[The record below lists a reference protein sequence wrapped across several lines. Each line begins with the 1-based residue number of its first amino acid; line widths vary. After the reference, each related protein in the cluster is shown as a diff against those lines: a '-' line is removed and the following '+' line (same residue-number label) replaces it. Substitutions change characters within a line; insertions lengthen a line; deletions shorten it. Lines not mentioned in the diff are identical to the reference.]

1 MAEGAAPLVKICGV
15 RDAAAARTAMDAG
28 ADMIGMIFADAR
40 RRIGLDAAREVR
52 ALLGRRAA
60 IFESSAE
67 ALSTARRD
75 AARPLLVGVFA
86 RQRADEIGRVL
97 DEVDL
102 DVVQLSGGE
111 DAALAARI
119 PRPVIRAVH
128 VRPETRAEDLLAAA
142 ARQPAAVTQLDAYSP
157 QGGGGGGTF
166 DWEKARAV
174 AAERPIMLAGG
185 LSPLNVGEAIE
196 AVRPWAVD
204 VSSGVETRGGQDHGK
219 IRAFVAAAKGAAPA

>member
-1 MAEGAAPLVKICGV
+1 MAEGAVPLVKICGV
-15 RDAAAARTAMDAG
+15 RDAAAARTAMEAG

-40 RRIGLDAAREVR
+40 RRVGLDAAREIR

-67 ALSTARRD
+67 ALSTARREM
-75 AARPLLVGVFA
+75 ARPLLVGVFA

-111 DAALAARI
+111 DAALTARI

-128 VRPETRAEDLLAAA
+128 VRPETPPEALLAAA
-142 ARQPAAVTQLDAYSP
+142 ERRPAAVTQLDAYSP
-157 QGGGGGGTF
+157 QGGGGGGAF

-174 AAERPIMLAGG
+174 AAQRPIMLAGG
-185 LSPLNVGEAIE
+185 LSPRNVGGAIE

-204 VSSGVETRGGQDHGK
+204 VSSGVETRGEKDHGK
-219 IRAFVAAAKGAAPA
+219 IRAFVAAAKGTVPA

>member
-15 RDAAAARTAMDAG
+15 RDAAAARAAAEAG

-40 RRIGLDAAREVR
+40 RRVGLDEAREIR

-67 ALSTARRD
+67 ALSTARRET
-75 AARPLLVGVFA
+75 ARPLLVGVFA

-111 DAALAARI
+111 DAALTARI

-128 VRPETRAEDLLAAA
+128 VRPETPAEELLATAE
-142 ARQPAAVTQLDAYSP
+142 RRPAAVTQLDAHSP

-174 AAERPIMLAGG
+174 AAARPIMLAGG
-185 LSPLNVGEAIE
+185 LSPRNVAEAIA

-204 VSSGVETRGGQDHGK
+204 VSSGVETGGEKDHGK